1 MASEFCA
8 HCQQTK
14 CVTGPAGPLQDVDA
28 DQWWRAV
35 EVNLGGAVTLARLTL
50 PGMVAV
56 GRGRIINVTSN
67 AGIYRW
73 PLMSAYATSKA
84 ALVKLTE
91 TLAEETRQHGVSV
104 FSVDPGI
111 LPIGLG
117 ELALN
122 NMSPPGTAE
131 GRVTGWIRDQLAAC
145 RGTDPDRAAG
155 LILGLAGGQAD
166 RLSGRHLTAEDDLN
180 QLLGDTDRIQREDL
194 RTLRLSR

>member
-1 MASEFCA
+1 MPALPA
-8 HCQQTK
+8 
-14 CVTGPAGPLQDVDA
+14 AGPLHDVDA
-28 DQWWRAV
+28 DQWWHAV

-50 PGMVAV
+50 PGMVAA
-56 GRGRIINVTSN
+56 GRGRIINITSN

-91 TLAEETRQHGVSV
+91 TLAEETRKYGVSV

-122 NMSPPGTAE
+122 STARPDTAE

-155 LILGLAGGQAD
+155 LILALAGGQAD
-166 RLSGRHLTAEDDLN
+166 QLSGRHLTAADDLN
-180 QLLGDTDRIQREDL
+180 QLLG
-194 RTLRLSR
+194 